1 MGANDQHTLRAFLEA
16 DAYDGPSL
24 ILAYSHCIAHG
35 IDMRKGL
42 DQQRLAVQSGIW
54 PLFRYNPMLLEE
66 GQNPL
71 SIDSKEPTVRVEEY
85 AYNETRYRML
95 LQSDEVRAE
104 MLMKQARGDV
114 QKRWELYRQM
124 AEIEYKANEEKKNSQ
139 E

>member
-1 MGANDQHTLRAFLEA
+1 
-16 DAYDGPSL
+16 
-24 ILAYSHCIAHG
+24 
-35 IDMRKGL
+35 
-42 DQQRLAVQSGIW
+42 
-54 PLFRYNPMLLEE
+54 
-66 GQNPL
+66 
-71 SIDSKEPTVRVEEY
+71 VRVEEY